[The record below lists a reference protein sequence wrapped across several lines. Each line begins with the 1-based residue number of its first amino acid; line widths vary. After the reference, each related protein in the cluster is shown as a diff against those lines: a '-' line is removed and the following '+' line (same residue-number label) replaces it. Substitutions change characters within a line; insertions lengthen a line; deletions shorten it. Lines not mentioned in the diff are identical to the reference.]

1 MCMCSVSITVTFVT
15 RILVVVFV
23 SVMKICQFLS
33 SSFVTVVVIMI
44 KINGFSSVI
53 FVDEKPAIALP

>member
-1 MCMCSVSITVTFVT
+1 MCSVSITVTFVT